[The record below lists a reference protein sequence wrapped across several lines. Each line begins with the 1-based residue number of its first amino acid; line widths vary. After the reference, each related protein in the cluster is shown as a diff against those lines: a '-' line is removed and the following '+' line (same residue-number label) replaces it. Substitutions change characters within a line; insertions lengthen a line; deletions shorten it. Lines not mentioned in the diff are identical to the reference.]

1 VRIDSRP
8 RWVSAVLVAAATLS
22 CGTTLELRSI
32 AIPAEPLAECKTLAD
47 ADAKS
52 ACRRFNAP
60 GGIVTNQRASYQ
72 VRTRSQLPLYRAPS
86 ALQGVDQNAL
96 LVSNYQ
102 RQPFASG
109 KLALTLDAAQTVKT
123 IGIES
128 EPGAV
133 QAVQSLSELAAAR
146 AEIRAA
152 SKKAN
157 KE

>member
-1 VRIDSRP
+1 MRLCSRP
-8 RWVSAVLVAAATLS
+8 GLVSAVLVAAATLS

-47 ADAKS
+47 PDAKRE
-52 ACRRFNAP
+52 CRRFNAP

-72 VRTRSQLPLYRAPS
+72 VRALSQLPLYRAPTV
-86 ALQGVDQNAL
+86 LKGVDQNAL

-128 EPGAV
+128 EPGEV
-133 QAVQSLSELAAAR
+133 QAAQSLSELAAAR

-152 SKKAN
+152 RKKA
-157 KE
+157 KKD

>member
-1 VRIDSRP
+1 
-8 RWVSAVLVAAATLS
+8 VLVAAATLG
-22 CGTTLELRSI
+22 CGTTLEVRSI
-32 AIPAEPLAECKTLAD
+32 AIPAEALAD
-47 ADAKS
+47 CKALADPDAQG

-60 GGIVTNQRASYQ
+60 DGIVTNQRASYQ
-72 VRTRSQLPLYRAPS
+72 VRALSQLPLYRAPS
-86 ALQGVDQNAL
+86 ALKGVDQNAL

-133 QAVQSLSELAAAR
+133 QAVQALSELAAAR
-146 AEIRAA
+146 AEIREAR
-152 SKKAN
+152 KKAN